1 MESRV
6 EVGAPGPSVVD
17 GGENDVLGSPHD
29 ALALVSE
36 DADAAGAQ
44 HRDERLGVAKVVVVA
59 HRDDDAVLALER
71 ADDVRDVLVKRRPV
85 GHHVTGHD
93 DEISIERV
101 RSSRPAHAPRSRRE
115 RSDVH
120 VRQLN
125 DAIPIEALGEP
136 IDGDVD
142 VLRLDD
148 TPPNDRTVRRD
159 AERERVRPDERH
171 RRKREGMMM
180 HGANGELDDHGEDR
194 DGHRDEPSDPVN
206 EVGRIDERDME
217 PREPPAPQIGVGA
230 RHERDRAED
239 EDEHPHEDDHRREAP
254 EQDFGDARPCDR
266 RDDVSEQRRPEKA
279 AHVPAQHHRQT
290 LPHEACYF
298 NVRMLVSRSLVPTL
312 KEAPQDAT
320 SASHALLLRAGYIRR
335 VGAGIY
341 DFLPLGLR
349 VLRKIERIVREEMDR
364 AGALEILMPV
374 LLPGE
379 YYKETERW
387 DLYGDV
393 LFRLKDRKGGDYNLA
408 PTHEEIVTDIA
419 RREIRSWRDMPM
431 NLYQIQTKF
440 RDEPRPRAGL
450 LRCREFLMKD
460 AYSFDISEEKALA
473 SYEKMRVA
481 YTRIFERMGLRFRM
495 VAADSGA
502 MGGNT
507 SAEFQALVD
516 SGEDAIVA
524 CDKCDYAANVEVA
537 EVKVVDP
544 GRRAMTTTMHM
555 IRIHTPGQ
563 RTIEEVSKFL
573 QVKPS
578 DMFKSL
584 LYTAGGSKD
593 VVMVLVRGDHELNEV
608 KLARAL
614 GASEVHMASE
624 VDVKAATGAEVGFA
638 GPIGFKGKILIDRA
652 AALVRNGVTGANETD
667 YHLANVNH
675 GRDFDA
681 QVVDVRLAQSGDL
694 CPRCD
699 GGRLQAYRGI
709 EAGHIFVLGTHYS
722 ARMGATFLDEQQ
734 QQKPIIM
741 GCYGIGVSRLVATTI
756 EQHHDQDGIAWPMS
770 VAPYHVHLATLGKDA
785 AVMSA
790 AKTLYDGLEAEGI
803 EVLWDD
809 RDERPGVKFKD
820 ADLYGIP
827 LRVTIG
833 SKGLASGG
841 IELKPRTE
849 RDPKKAE
856 IVPLDGA
863 VKVVAD
869 RVRAALGSH
878 G

>member
-1 MESRV
+1 
-6 EVGAPGPSVVD
+6 
-17 GGENDVLGSPHD
+17 
-29 ALALVSE
+29 
-36 DADAAGAQ
+36 
-44 HRDERLGVAKVVVVA
+44 
-59 HRDDDAVLALER
+59 
-71 ADDVRDVLVKRRPV
+71 
-85 GHHVTGHD
+85 
-93 DEISIERV
+93 
-101 RSSRPAHAPRSRRE
+101 
-115 RSDVH
+115 
-120 VRQLN
+120 
-125 DAIPIEALGEP
+125 
-136 IDGDVD
+136 
-142 VLRLDD
+142 
-148 TPPNDRTVRRD
+148 
-159 AERERVRPDERH
+159 
-171 RRKREGMMM
+171 
-180 HGANGELDDHGEDR
+180 
-194 DGHRDEPSDPVN
+194 
-206 EVGRIDERDME
+206 
-217 PREPPAPQIGVGA
+217 
-230 RHERDRAED
+230 
-239 EDEHPHEDDHRREAP
+239 
-254 EQDFGDARPCDR
+254 
-266 RDDVSEQRRPEKA
+266 
-279 AHVPAQHHRQT
+279 
-290 LPHEACYF
+290 
-298 NVRMLVSRSLVPTL
+298 MLVTRALVPTL

-349 VLRKIERIVREEMDR
+349 VLRKVERIVRAEMDR

-379 YYKETERW
+379 YYKETNRW
-387 DLYGDV
+387 ELYGDV

-419 RREIRSWRDMPM
+419 RREIKSYRDMPK

-460 AYSFDISEEKALA
+460 AYSFDVSEDKALE
-473 SYEKMRVA
+473 SYEKMRA
-481 YTRIFERMGLRFRM
+481 CYHRIFERMGLRFRM

-507 SAEFQALVD
+507 SAEFQVLVD

-537 EVKVVDP
+537 EVKVMDP

-555 IRIHTPGQ
+555 IRVHTPGH

-584 LYTAGGSKD
+584 LYSAGGSKD
-593 VVMVLVRGDHELNEV
+593 VVMVVMRGDHELNEI

-614 GASEVHMASE
+614 GAPEIHLASE
-624 VDVKAATGAEVGFA
+624 ADVKTATGAEVGFA
-638 GPIGFKGKILIDRA
+638 GPIGFKGKIYIDRA
-652 AALVRNGVTGANETD
+652 AALVRNGVSGANETD

-675 GRDFDA
+675 GRDFEA
-681 QVVDVRLAQSGDL
+681 QVIDARLAQSGDL

-722 ARMGATFLDEQQ
+722 AKMGATFLDEQQ
-734 QQKPIIM
+734 QQKPVVM

-770 VAPYHVHLATLGKDA
+770 VAPYQVHLCTLGTDA
-785 AVMSA
+785 ALIGA
-790 AKTLYDGLEAEGI
+790 AKTIYDGLEAAGV

-820 ADLYGIP
+820 ADLFGIP
-827 LRVTIG
+827 LRLTLG
-833 SKGLASGG
+833 SKGLAAGG

-856 IVPLDGA
+856 IIPLDAA
-863 VKVVAD
+863 VKVVSE
-869 RVRAALGSH
+869 RVAAALEAR
-878 G
+878 